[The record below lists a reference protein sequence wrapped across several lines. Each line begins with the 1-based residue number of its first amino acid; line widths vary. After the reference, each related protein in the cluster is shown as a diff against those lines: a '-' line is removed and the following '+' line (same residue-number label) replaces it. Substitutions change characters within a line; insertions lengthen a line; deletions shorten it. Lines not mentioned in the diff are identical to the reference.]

1 MNLRI
6 KAFGRSGTPA
16 ADPAGTA
23 TTLNQD
29 ISVTLIEA
37 TRP

>member
-6 KAFGRSGTPA
+6 KAFGRSGT
-16 ADPAGTA
+16 A

-29 ISVTLIEA
+29 IFVTLIEA